1 MISEFMSGVC
11 GVSVEGCVC
20 VCVSVCVEGCVCG
33 GGVCVCDVWVRRM
46 WWRGEIKGR

>member
-20 VCVSVCVEGCVCG
+20 VCVCVWRGVCVEGECVCVMYG
-33 GGVCVCDVWVRRM
+33 
-46 WWRGEIKGR
+46 

>member
-20 VCVSVCVEGCVCG
+20 VCVCVCVWRGVCVEGECVCVMYG
-33 GGVCVCDVWVRRM
+33 
-46 WWRGEIKGR
+46 